1 MSLTVSES
9 GSNFEKCPEGTHPA
23 RCYKLIDL
31 GSQETE
37 WQGKKKQSHKILIQ
51 FEILGDERMSDDR
64 PFLLSKRVTASLGEA
79 AALRKM
85 LESWRGKAFT
95 ADELRAFDL
104 TKLLGS
110 YALVNVVHAE
120 KNGRTYANLAGIMP
134 LPKGMPRP
142 EPINDL
148 GHFDLACPD
157 WETFD
162 SLSDSLKAVI
172 AASPEYKAASR
183 RLPGEDDAPAG
194 GFDIDEDAPW

>member
-9 GSNFEKCPEGTHPA
+9 GNSFELCPEGTHPA
-23 RCYKLIDL
+23 RCYRLIDL

-37 WQGKKKQSHKILIQ
+37 WQGLKKQSRKILIQ
-51 FEILGDERMSDDR
+51 FEVLGDERMSDGR
-64 PFLLSKRVTASLGEA
+64 PFQLSKRVTASLGEA

-85 LESWRGKAFT
+85 LESWRGKAFS

-110 YALVNVVHAE
+110 YALVNVVRAE

-142 EPINDL
+142 DGINEL
-148 GHFDLACPD
+148 AQFDLAMPD
-157 WETFD
+157 WEVFEG
-162 SLSDSLKAVI
+162 LSDNLRAVI
-172 AASPEYKAASR
+172 AGSPEYVAASK
-183 RLPGEDDAPAG
+183 RLPGEDDEPAG
-194 GFDIDEDAPW
+194 GFDIDEDIPF